1 MKIFSIRSVPTAEW
15 SSEKP
20 LNFSPKPLTVI
31 ILCFG
36 LILFGLGESLII
48 TASAGM
54 SPWTVLAE
62 GLSITTG
69 LSIGALTFII
79 SLGVLLLW
87 IPLKQQAGVGTIL
100 NVIIIAAVIEW
111 SLPYLPHPETY
122 AITNNPSHCGNFVS
136 WYCKWDLLN
145 CKSWP
150 RSQRR
155 TNDWLPKSNQSSNCL
170 GKSFIRNNSYFH
182 GLRSW
187 RNNWTCNNNLCIGNW
202 SSGLIGSLLYCL
214 NISSLLPYTPQHQD
228 EHMDFLLL
236 RMGLTILFGMR

>member
-1 MKIFSIRSVPTAEW
+1 MKIFSIRSVPTTEW

-31 ILCFG
+31 ILCLG

-62 GLSITTG
+62 GLSMTTG

-122 AITNNPSHCGNFVS
+122 AIQIIQAIIGTLVVGIASGIYLIANLGPGPRDGLMTGFQKVTNLPIAWVRVLLEITVISMGYALGGTIGLATIIFAFGIGPAVS
-136 WYCKWDLLN
+136 
-145 CKSWP
+145 
-150 RSQRR
+150 
-155 TNDWLPKSNQSSNCL
+155 L
-170 GKSFIRNNSYFH
+170 G
-182 GLRSW
+182 
-187 RNNWTCNNNLCIGNW
+187 
-202 SSGLIGSLLYCL
+202 LYL
-214 NISSLLPYTPQHQD
+214 
-228 EHMDFLLL
+228 
-236 RMGLTILFGMR
+236 

>member
-1 MKIFSIRSVPTAEW
+1 MKIFSIRSVPTTEW

-31 ILCFG
+31 ILCLG

-62 GLSITTG
+62 GLSMTTG

-122 AITNNPSHCGNFVS
+122 AIQIIQAIIGTLVVGIASGIYLIANLGPGPRDGLMTGFQKITNLPIAWVRVLLEIIVISMGYALGGTIGLATIIFAFGIGPAVS
-136 WYCKWDLLN
+136 
-145 CKSWP
+145 
-150 RSQRR
+150 
-155 TNDWLPKSNQSSNCL
+155 L
-170 GKSFIRNNSYFH
+170 GLY
-182 GLRSW
+182 
-187 RNNWTCNNNLCIGNW
+187 
-202 SSGLIGSLLYCL
+202 LIAS
-214 NISSLLPYTPQHQD
+214 ISK
-228 EHMDFLLL
+228 E
-236 RMGLTILFGMR
+236 

>member
-87 IPLKQQAGVGTIL
+87 IPLKQQAGIGTIL

-111 SLPYLPHPETY
+111 SLPFLPHPESYVTQIIQAIVGTLLVGIASGIYLIANLGPGPRDGLMTGCQKATNLPIAWVRVFLEITVISMGY
-122 AITNNPSHCGNFVS
+122 ALGGTIGLATIIFALGIGPAVS
-136 WYCKWDLLN
+136 
-145 CKSWP
+145 
-150 RSQRR
+150 
-155 TNDWLPKSNQSSNCL
+155 L
-170 GKSFIRNNSYFH
+170 GLYFIAS
-182 GLRSW
+182 
-187 RNNWTCNNNLCIGNW
+187 
-202 SSGLIGSLLYCL
+202 
-214 NISSLLPYTPQHQD
+214 ISKK
-228 EHMDFLLL
+228 
-236 RMGLTILFGMR
+236 

>member
-1 MKIFSIRSVPTAEW
+1 MKIFSIRSVPTTEW

-31 ILCFG
+31 ILCLG

-62 GLSITTG
+62 GLSMTTG

-87 IPLKQQAGVGTIL
+87 VPLKQQAGVGTIL

-122 AITNNPSHCGNFVS
+122 AIQIIQAIVGTLLVGIASGIYLIANLGPGPRDGLMTGFQKITNLPIAWVRVLLEITVISMGYALGGTIGLATIIFAFGIGPAVS
-136 WYCKWDLLN
+136 
-145 CKSWP
+145 
-150 RSQRR
+150 
-155 TNDWLPKSNQSSNCL
+155 L
-170 GKSFIRNNSYFH
+170 GLY
-182 GLRSW
+182 
-187 RNNWTCNNNLCIGNW
+187 
-202 SSGLIGSLLYCL
+202 LIAS
-214 NISSLLPYTPQHQD
+214 ISK
-228 EHMDFLLL
+228 E
-236 RMGLTILFGMR
+236 

>member
-1 MKIFSIRSVPTAEW
+1 MKIFSIRSVPVTNW

-20 LNFSPKPLTVI
+20 LNFAPKPLTLI

-36 LILFGLGESLII
+36 LFLFGLGESLII

-69 LSIGALTFII
+69 LSIGALTFLI
-79 SLGVLLLW
+79 SLGVLFLW

-122 AITNNPSHCGNFVS
+122 AIQITQAILGTLMVGIASGIYLIANLGIFAFGVGPAVS
-136 WYCKWDLLN
+136 
-145 CKSWP
+145 
-150 RSQRR
+150 
-155 TNDWLPKSNQSSNCL
+155 L
-170 GKSFIRNNSYFH
+170 GLYFIAS
-182 GLRSW
+182 
-187 RNNWTCNNNLCIGNW
+187 
-202 SSGLIGSLLYCL
+202 
-214 NISSLLPYTPQHQD
+214 ISKK
-228 EHMDFLLL
+228 
-236 RMGLTILFGMR
+236 